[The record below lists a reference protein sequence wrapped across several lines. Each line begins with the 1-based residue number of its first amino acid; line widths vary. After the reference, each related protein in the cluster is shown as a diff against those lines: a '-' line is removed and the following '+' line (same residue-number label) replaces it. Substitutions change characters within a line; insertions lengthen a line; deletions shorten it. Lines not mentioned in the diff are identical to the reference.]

1 MIAFATPLGNT
12 SWKLGYRSLK
22 SVIYF
27 QSTTSSHPRKLTI
40 RPSIQ
45 PWLPFVQNQKTVDHP
60 SHLTSSFSSP
70 MMTLGDGAESS
81 TGTSSS
87 NVRQPVQSL
96 QKLIALTFYIGC
108 WYAANILFN
117 IYNKRVLKVFP
128 LFATVTL
135 VQFLMGSLVG
145 LALWIS
151 GLHRFQK
158 ASLED
163 LKKIYPLAL
172 SHLIGNVLTNVSLRQ
187 VAVSFTHTIKAA
199 EPFFSVALSKLFIP
213 GTAYTIWV
221 YLSLIPIVGGVT
233 LASISEV
240 SFNWIGFLTAMASN
254 VAFQSRNVLSKKFM
268 KGVQFDNLNLFAYIS
283 ILSFVTMLPFTL
295 LLEAG
300 RWREMASVAT
310 HIGSEG
316 CTIPVLL
323 LRIAIAGFLHFL
335 YNQFSY
341 VVLKRV
347 NPVTHSVGNTMKRV
361 AVIVSSVIVFKNQVT
376 LLNKIGTAI
385 AIAGVAIYSQVKNI
399 STKKK
404 EKIE

>member
-1 MIAFATPLGNT
+1 MVAFVASFWNT

-22 SVIYF
+22 GVNY
-27 QSTTSSHPRKLTI
+27 STTSYSRKLAV
-40 RPSIQ
+40 RHNFQ
-45 PWLPFVQNQKTVDHP
+45 PWHTIHNKRFVDHSLKLTGP
-60 SHLTSSFSSP
+60 SSSP
-70 MMTLGDGAESS
+70 MMMTLGDGAESS
-81 TGTSSS
+81 TGASPSQVKQHS
-87 NVRQPVQSL
+87 PSL
-96 QKLIALTFYIGC
+96 QKLVVLTFYIGC

-145 LALWIS
+145 IVLWVS

-158 ASLED
+158 ASMED
-163 LKKIYPLAL
+163 LKRIYPLAL
-172 SHLIGNVLTNVSLRQ
+172 SHLIGNILTNISLRQ

-213 GTAYTIWV
+213 GTVYTIWV

-233 LASISEV
+233 LASVSEV

-295 LLEAG
+295 VWEAG
-300 RWREMASVAT
+300 RWKEMARVAT
-310 HIGSEG
+310 HASGW
-316 CTIPVLL
+316 TLPMLL
-323 LRIAIAGFLHFL
+323 WRIAFAGFLHFL

-399 STKKK
+399 SPKKK
-404 EKIE
+404 E